1 VFFPEGNQEV
11 SFEWR
16 LSGATNNYIEAIALY
31 QGINI
36 LEPRWLKELIV
47 IGYSIII
54 IRFMHNVL
62 LPMEI

>member
-1 VFFPEGNQEV
+1 MFCPEGNREV

-16 LSGATNNYIEAIALY
+16 LGGATNNYVEAIVLY

-47 IGYSIII
+47 IGYSILI

-62 LPMEI
+62 LLMEI

>member
-1 VFFPEGNQEV
+1 VFCPLGNQEV

-16 LSGATNNYIEAIALY
+16 LSGATNNYIEAITLY

>member
-1 VFFPEGNQEV
+1 LG
-11 SFEWR
+11 
-16 LSGATNNYIEAIALY
+16 GATNNYVEAIDLY

-36 LEPRWLKELIV
+36 LEPRWIKELIV

-62 LPMEI
+62 LLMEI

>member
-1 VFFPEGNQEV
+1 MFFPKGNQEV
-11 SFEWR
+11 IFEWI
-16 LSGATNNYIEAIALY
+16 LGGETNNYVEALALY

-62 LPMEI
+62 LLMEI

>member
-1 VFFPEGNQEV
+1 MFCPEENQEV
-11 SFEWR
+11 SFKWR
-16 LSGATNNYIEAIALY
+16 LGGATNNYVEAIVLY

-62 LPMEI
+62 LLMEI